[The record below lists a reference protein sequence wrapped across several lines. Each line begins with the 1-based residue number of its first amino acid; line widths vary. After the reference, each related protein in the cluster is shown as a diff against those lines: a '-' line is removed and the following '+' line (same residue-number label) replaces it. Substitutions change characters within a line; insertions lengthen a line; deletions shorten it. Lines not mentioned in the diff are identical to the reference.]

1 MPEQVKTSI
10 QETTSL
16 TGVLLRAYWL
26 ILAHGATAIIALVML
41 AQNKQQSVALNA
53 LLLFIFVTVILVR
66 FIDIRYYKGE
76 TGEGQKATM
85 NDWKKWSLI
94 ITASYAVTFVI
105 VHISGVLFR

>member
-53 LLLFIFVTVILVR
+53 LLLFIFVRVIEKSVILSSFKSNSNIA
-66 FIDIRYYKGE
+66 FIFQVVVWLNI
-76 TGEGQKATM
+76 
-85 NDWKKWSLI
+85 LI
-94 ITASYAVTFVI
+94 QILL
-105 VHISGVLFR
+105 LFRILDVDLLQG